1 MSENGTIRRVA
12 AWAAAAPGR
21 NWPPEVVEAA
31 KACLLD
37 TLGVTLGA
45 LGEPGGRAVRRVVEG
60 WRAEGR
66 ARIAHGGTTCAAG
79 AALVNGTFAHCL
91 DYDDTHVGATAHL
104 SAPVWSAVLAVG
116 QQIGAE
122 GREMLAAFIAG
133 FETGARLGKGIGG
146 VANLRGWHSTGIFG
160 ALGAAV
166 AAAVLLR
173 LDEDGIARALGAA
186 ATQAGGL
193 TGSFGT
199 HAKPFHA
206 GKAAM
211 NGVLAAELA
220 AAGFEASETL
230 LEAEGGLG
238 SALVQDGAAG
248 IGAVDFGEGWELL
261 RNTVKPYA
269 ACLLTHPVID
279 AARALAPEAAGRT
292 PERIELRVNPA
303 AIRLAGKTDPQTP
316 LEGKFSLAFC
326 TALGLAGRPVA
337 EADFSAETLADPALR
352 AVLARVEPAAE
363 PGRDTRSA
371 VLAVQWADGGADRHE
386 TALARGNPGNP
397 LSRAELE
404 TKFRSLA
411 APALGA
417 GAEAL
422 GALAWDFDTPGR
434 ARELDNL
441 LAAQEAARP

>member
-1 MSENGTIRRVA
+1 MSGNETIRRVA
-12 AWAAAAPGR
+12 SWAAAAPGR
-21 NWPPEVVEAA
+21 NWPPEVLEAA

-45 LGEPGGRAVRRVVEG
+45 LGEPGGKAVRRVVESWQAAG
-60 WRAEGR
+60 D
-66 ARIAHGGTTCAAG
+66 ARIALGGTTCAAG

-104 SAPVWSAVLAVG
+104 SAPVWSAALAAG
-116 QQIGAE
+116 QQAGAE
-122 GREMLAAFIAG
+122 GREMTAAFIAG
-133 FETGARLGKGIGG
+133 FEAGARLGNGIGG
-146 VANLRGWHSTGIFG
+146 AANLRGWHSTGIFG

-173 LDEDGIARALGAA
+173 LDEDGVARALGAA

-220 AAGFEASETL
+220 AAGFEASQTL
-230 LEAEGGLG
+230 LETGDGLG
-238 SALVQDGAAG
+238 SALVQDGGAA
-248 IGAVDFGEGWELL
+248 IGPVDFEDGWELL

-279 AARALAPEAAGRT
+279 AARSLAPEAADR
-292 PERIELRVNPA
+292 EAQRVEVRVNPA

-326 TALGLAGRPVA
+326 TALGLAGRPAV
-337 EADFSAETLADPALR
+337 EADFTAGTLADPGLR
-352 AVLARVEPAAE
+352 AVLARVEPVSE

-371 VLAVQWADGGADRHE
+371 MLEVEWANGDIDRRE

-397 LSRAELE
+397 LSRTDLDA
-404 TKFRSLA
+404 KFRSLSG
-411 APALGA
+411 PALGGA
-417 GAEAL
+417 AEAL
-422 GALAWDFDTPGR
+422 NALAWDFDAPGR
-434 ARELDNL
+434 ARDLHNL
-441 LAAQEAARP
+441 LAAQEARPT

>member
-1 MSENGTIRRVA
+1 MSANETIRRA
-12 AWAAAAPGR
+12 ACWAAAAPGR
-21 NWPPEVVEAA
+21 NWPPEVAEAA

-45 LGEPGGRAVRRVVEG
+45 RGEPGGKAVRRVVESWQAAG
-60 WRAEGR
+60 K
-66 ARIAHGGTTCAAG
+66 ARIALGGTTCPAG
-79 AALVNGTFAHCL
+79 AALVNGTLAHCL

-104 SAPVWSAVLAVG
+104 SAPVWSATLAVG
-116 QQIGAE
+116 QQTGAE
-122 GREMLAAFIAG
+122 GRDMLAAFIAG
-133 FETGARLGKGIGG
+133 FEVGARLGNGIGG
-146 VANLRGWHSTGIFG
+146 VANLRGWHATGVFG

-220 AAGFEASETL
+220 AAGFEASTTL
-230 LEAEGGLG
+230 LEPENGLG
-238 SALVQDGAAG
+238 GALVQDGSAA
-248 IGAVDFGEGWELL
+248 IGEIDFNDGWELL

-279 AARALAPEAAGRT
+279 AARALAPEAADRE
-292 PERIELRVNPA
+292 PARIEVRVNPA
-303 AIRLAGKTDPQTP
+303 AVRLAGKPAPRTP

-326 TALGLAGRPVA
+326 TALGLAGRPAV
-337 EADFSAETLADPALR
+337 EGDFTAETLADPGLR
-352 AVLARVEPAAE
+352 AVLARVEPVAE

-371 VLAVQWADGGADRHE
+371 VLEVAWKDGGADRRE

-397 LSRAELE
+397 LSRAELDA
-404 TKFRSLA
+404 KFRSLA
-411 APALGA
+411 EPALGGA
-417 GAEAL
+417 AEAL
-422 GALAWDFDTPGR
+422 RILAWDFETAGR
-434 ARELDNL
+434 ASRLHNL
-441 LAAQEAARP
+441 LAAQEAPLP

>member
-1 MSENGTIRRVA
+1 MGGNDTIRRVA
-12 AWAAAAPGR
+12 SWAAAAPGR
-21 NWPPEVVEAA
+21 NWPPEVLEAA
-31 KACLLD
+31 RACLLD

-45 LGEPGGRAVRRVVEG
+45 RGEPGGKAVRRVVES
-60 WRAEGR
+60 WQAAGR
-66 ARIAHGGTTCAAG
+66 ARIALGGTTCAAG

-104 SAPVWSAVLAVG
+104 SAPVWSATLAVG
-116 QQIGAE
+116 QQAGAE
-122 GREMLAAFIAG
+122 GREMMAAFIAG
-133 FETGARLGKGIGG
+133 FESGARLGNGIGG

-166 AAAVLLR
+166 AASVLLK

-230 LEAEGGLG
+230 LETEDGLG
-238 SALVQDGAAG
+238 SALVQDGAAT
-248 IGAVDFGEGWELL
+248 IDAVDFDDGWELL

-279 AARALAPEAAGRT
+279 AARALAPEASGR
-292 PERIELRVNPA
+292 EAVRVEVRVNPA
-303 AIRLAGKTDPQTP
+303 AIRLAGKADPQTP

-326 TALGLAGRPVA
+326 TALGLAGRPAV
-337 EADFSAETLADPALR
+337 EGDFTAETLADSGLR
-352 AVLARVEPAAE
+352 AMLTRVEPVAE

-371 VLAVQWADGGADRHE
+371 VLEVQWLDGGADRRE
-386 TALARGNPGNP
+386 TLLARGNPGNP
-397 LSRAELE
+397 LSRADLDA
-404 TKFRSLA
+404 KFHALA
-411 APALGA
+411 EPALGDA
-417 GAEAL
+417 AEAL
-422 GALAWDFDTPGR
+422 SALAWDFDAPGR
-434 ARELDNL
+434 AGELHNL
-441 LAAQEAARP
+441 LAA